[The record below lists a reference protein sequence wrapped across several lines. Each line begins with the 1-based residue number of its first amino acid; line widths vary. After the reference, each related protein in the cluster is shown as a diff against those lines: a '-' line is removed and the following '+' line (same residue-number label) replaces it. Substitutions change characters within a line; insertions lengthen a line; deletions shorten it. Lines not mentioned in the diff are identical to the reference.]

1 MTITGRLPV
10 FKRASAKMRAR
21 LGVRLGEMQPERKTG
36 EPIAAISTTNPA
48 TVEIGFDRQ
57 RQAEMQALNL

>member
-1 MTITGRLPV
+1 MTITGRFPV
-10 FKRASAKMRAR
+10 LKRASAKMRAR

-36 EPIAAISTTNPA
+36 EPIDAISTTNPA
-48 TVEIGFDRQ
+48 RVEIRFDRQ